1 MARLEE
7 LLRLP
12 SWRKQ
17 QQAWENLTTGDTLI
31 RALQEAVQQGGV
43 GEAVPLLHVWQEVID
58 NADEQRQSQWRREW
72 EIANRLLACA
82 VPALESKAL
91 EDIPNPTVEVL
102 FPLLHAAAEAVGVPC
117 DHDADHGTLRMAL
130 PTHGWFEA
138 NEVAPPSHPARAVD
152 LIFTGLASKVARTA
166 SHSRVSWGW
175 DVTRRL
181 VDAPRQVMCSH
192 EIAVA
197 GVEGIQGFHATL
209 VLEVLAPGN
218 EGVFHHPD
226 DAFVTYA
233 DADFV
238 AAMQDAWHGAHE
250 LIHQQEQTVPSW
262 DGRWRLLRERRPATA
277 AHDRSASGAAARGWW
292 YALTHKVPDEGVIV
306 IAQVDPDN
314 VMQMKGVDG
323 VSAKTQAIAQDPR
336 FDTIVVASK
345 QDEEAALQALG
356 NATHIC
362 IRNLADT

>member
-1 MARLEE
+1 MA
-7 LLRLP
+7 
-12 SWRKQ
+12 K
-17 QQAWENLTTGDTLI
+17 
-31 RALQEAVQQGGV
+31 
-43 GEAVPLLHVWQEVID
+43 
-58 NADEQRQSQWRREW
+58 
-72 EIANRLLACA
+72 RLLTCA
-82 VPALESKAL
+82 APALEAKAL
-91 EDIPNPTVEVL
+91 EGIPTPTVEAL
-102 FPLLHAAAEAVGVPC
+102 FPLLHAAAKAVGVPC
-117 DHDADHGTLRMAL
+117 HHDTDHGALRMAL
-130 PTHGWFEA
+130 PTGWFETS
-138 NEVAPPSHPARAVD
+138 EVAPPPLPARAVD
-152 LIFTGLASKVARTA
+152 LIFTGLASKVARTT
-166 SHSRVSWGW
+166 SHSRVSCAW

-181 VDAPRQVMCSH
+181 VDAPRQVVCSH
-192 EIAVA
+192 KIAVA
-197 GVEGIQGFHATL
+197 GVEGTQGFRAML

-250 LIHQQEQTVPSW
+250 LIQQQEQKAPSW

-292 YALTHKVPDEGVIV
+292 HALTQHVPDEGVIV

-314 VMQMKGVDG
+314 VMQLQGVDG
-323 VSAKTQAIAQDPR
+323 MLAKTQAIAQDPQ

-356 NATHIC
+356 KTTHLSVK
-362 IRNLADT
+362 NLADA